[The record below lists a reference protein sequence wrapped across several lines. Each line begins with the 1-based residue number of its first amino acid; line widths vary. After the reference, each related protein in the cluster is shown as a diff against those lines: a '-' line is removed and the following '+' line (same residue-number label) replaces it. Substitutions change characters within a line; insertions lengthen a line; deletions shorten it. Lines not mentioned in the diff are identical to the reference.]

1 MENAA
6 HNTILEGAIQ
16 TCALAFIITGRA

>member
-6 HNTILEGAIQ
+6 HDTILEGAIQ
-16 TCALAFIITGRA
+16 TCALAFIINGRA

>member
-16 TCALAFIITGRA
+16 TCALAFIINGRT

>member
-6 HNTILEGAIQ
+6 HDTILEGAIQ
-16 TCALAFIITGRA
+16 TCALAFIINGRS

>member
-16 TCALAFIITGRA
+16 TCALAFIINGRA